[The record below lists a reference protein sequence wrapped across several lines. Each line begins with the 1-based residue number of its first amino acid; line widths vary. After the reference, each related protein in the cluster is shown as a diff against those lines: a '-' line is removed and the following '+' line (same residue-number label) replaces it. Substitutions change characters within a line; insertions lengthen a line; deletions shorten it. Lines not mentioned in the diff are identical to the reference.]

1 MFFFL
6 NHSFLKKKPNG
17 AKIYLKLFVAD
28 TQFVIA
34 SNQVVTVFHLTDMVA
49 DIISKYIYI
58 YTQN

>member
-1 MFFFL
+1 M
-6 NHSFLKKKPNG
+6 
-17 AKIYLKLFVAD
+17 KLFVAD

-34 SNQVVTVFHLTDMVA
+34 SNQVVTVFHLTDVA

>member
-1 MFFFL
+1 M
-6 NHSFLKKKPNG
+6 
-17 AKIYLKLFVAD
+17 KLFVAD